1 MIRFRHAEEAK
12 KCHLSANTV
21 RARQEKA
28 KRAIAELIST
38 AKTGKRNSG
47 PQNLASLERRDVDDI
62 SEPLSTPHRST
73 LPTIPEESEPPSA
86 PSVSTAPPAPPAPPA
101 APPAPPASRPPAFDD
116 LAAIHHAQ
124 GVTKK
129 GVAGGNC
136 LFGAVALNLSGYGT
150 DVDHTIVRAD
160 VCHQMEIEWND
171 PTAGRRMGPY
181 LLALLDEKRKRAS
194 GKNGRE
200 RRQDYDLAL
209 APCDSEL
216 PKGLSDAS
224 GDRAFLDFLFQFY
237 RDKMRKD
244 GFWGG
249 EPEIKSAARK
259 YQRDVHVYENGKIR
273 RYPGD
278 GSEEEDIGEISIQN
292 MMSQSEVQPIR
303 ILRQN
308 RNHYVA
314 VFPSS
319 VVRED
324 AAPSVLPAKKA
335 NDGRDACMT
344 LSGMSKRSIATIKT
358 VPKNSTATESSL
370 SPMDQV
376 VDGLFDAMDETTRA
390 RSE

>member
-21 RARQEKA
+21 RARREKA

-62 SEPLSTPHRST
+62 SEPLITPHRST

-86 PSVSTAPPAPPAPPA
+86 PSVSS
-101 APPAPPASRPPAFDD
+101 APPAPPASQAPAFDD
-116 LAAIHHAQ
+116 LAAIHRAQ

-136 LFGAVALNLSGYGT
+136 LFGALALNLACYGT
-150 DVDHTIVRAD
+150 DIDHTIVRAD

-194 GKNGRE
+194 GKNVRE

-237 RDKMRKD
+237 RDKMQKD

-278 GSEEEDIGEISIQN
+278 GSDEEDMGEICIQN
-292 MMSQSEVQPIR
+292 MMSRSEVQPIR
-303 ILRQN
+303 ILRRN

-335 NDGRDACMT
+335 NDGRGACVT
-344 LSGMSKRSIATIKT
+344 LSGISKPSIATSTIKT
-358 VPKNSTATESSL
+358 VPKTSTATGSSL

-376 VDGLFDAMDETTRA
+376 VDDLFDAMDEKTRA